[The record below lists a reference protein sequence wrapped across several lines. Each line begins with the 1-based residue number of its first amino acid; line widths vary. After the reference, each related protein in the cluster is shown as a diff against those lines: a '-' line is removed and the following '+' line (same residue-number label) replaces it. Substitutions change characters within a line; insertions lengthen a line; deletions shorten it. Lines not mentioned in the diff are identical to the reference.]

1 MSLTEIGEMTFKED
15 ISRLTESQFRT
26 ILKSGKRNNSI
37 MGVEFESVNNLSYGF
52 VKVEIQNQIKS
63 LNFVELVRLALE
75 EMKVIKTNEEI
86 EKWDHNEILSF
97 VLFLND
103 ELERIAEIEVNE
115 LSTDPEPEMIQA
127 GVHELNQFGELN
139 TIDALAEGN
148 ILNYDLVLKQP
159 YILVFSKLKKTKIEN
174 QIGKRLQE
182 IHANK
187 AKLKR

>member
-1 MSLTEIGEMTFKED
+1 
-15 ISRLTESQFRT
+15 
-26 ILKSGKRNNSI
+26 
-37 MGVEFESVNNLSYGF
+37 MGVEFENVNNLSYGF

-63 LNFVELVRLALE
+63 LNFVTLVRLALE
-75 EMKVIKTNEEI
+75 EMKVIKTDEEI
-86 EKWDHNEILSF
+86 EKCDHNEILSF